1 MKLKSFF
8 IFSLVFCILFS
19 SIPMN
24 KANAISYSVDF
35 DINSKSVYLVNLDT
49 GISVYE
55 KDKDKKCYPASTTK
69 IMTYIIVAENV
80 KDFDNTKI
88 TVKQSILNKLNGTGS
103 STAGLIGGET
113 LTVTQL
119 LNCLMIPSGNDAALI
134 LADYVGGGSI
144 TNFVKMMNSKA
155 KELGCENTHFM
166 NPHGLHDLDHYTTA
180 SDLAKITEYAM
191 TLPKFTE
198 ITNTTVSY
206 CLGDDRPLITTNS
219 LIDEIRGGD
228 YFYTYAT
235 GTKTGCT
242 GDDSGYCLVSTAVYE
257 GYSYLCITLG
267 ADYSKNGEQLENGA
281 MKDAKNLFRW
291 AFTSLQLTT
300 VIDEKTIVDEVGI
313 NFAWNKDRLK
323 LSPATSY
330 STILPSDIKTSS
342 IDKVYNLP
350 ESVNAPVKAGDKIG
364 TVTLK
369 YANNELATVDLV
381 AAETIDQ
388 SDLLVALDGIGRVV
402 SNPWFIVCASL
413 IVLLIIVYIIILTV
427 YSKRR
432 RNRRKVKTYRRM

>member
-8 IFSLVFCILFS
+8 IFSLVLCILFS
-19 SIPMN
+19 SFPMN
-24 KANAISYSVDF
+24 KAEAVSYNVDF
-35 DINSKSVYLVNLDT
+35 DINSKSVYLLNLDT

-55 KDKDKKCYPASTTK
+55 KDKDTKCYPASTTK
-69 IMTYIIVAENV
+69 IMTYIITVENI
-80 KDFDNTKI
+80 KDLDNTKI
-88 TVKQSILNKLNGTGS
+88 KVKQSILDRLNNTGS
-103 STAGLIGGET
+103 SVAGLVGGET
-113 LTVTQL
+113 LSVTQL

-134 LADYVGGGSI
+134 LADYVGGGST

-166 NPHGLHDLDHYTTA
+166 NPHGLHDPDHYTTA
-180 SDLAKITEYAM
+180 ADLARITEYAL

-198 ITNTTVSY
+198 ITNTTVSN
-206 CLGDDRPLITTNS
+206 CLGEDRPLITTNS
-219 LIDEIRGGD
+219 LIDEYRGGD
-228 YFYTYAT
+228 YYYRYAT

-267 ADYSKNGEQLENGA
+267 APYSKDGEQLENGA
-281 MKDAKNLFRW
+281 MQDAKNLFRW

-313 NFAWNKDRLK
+313 NFAWGKDRLK
-323 LSPATSY
+323 LAPATSY
-330 STILPSDIKTSS
+330 STILPSDIKSSS
-342 IDKVYNLP
+342 IDKIYNLP
-350 ESVNAPVKAGDKIG
+350 ESVNAPIKAGDKIG

-369 YANNELATVDLV
+369 YANNELATIDLV
-381 AAETIDQ
+381 SAETVDQ
-388 SDLLVALDGIGRVV
+388 SDLLVALDGVGRVV
-402 SNPWFIVCASL
+402 SNPWFIVCTSL
-413 IVLLIIVYIIILTV
+413 VVLLIIVYIIIITI

-432 RNRRKVKTYRRM
+432 RSRRKVKTYRRM

>member
-24 KANAISYSVDF
+24 KASAISYSIDF

-69 IMTYIIVAENV
+69 IMTYIIVTENI
-80 KDFDNTKI
+80 KDLDNTKV
-88 TVKQSILNKLNGTGS
+88 TVKQSILNRLNGT
-103 STAGLIGGET
+103 
-113 LTVTQL
+113 
-119 LNCLMIPSGNDAALI
+119 
-134 LADYVGGGSI
+134 GSI
-144 TNFVKMMNSKA
+144 TNFVKMMNKKA

-166 NPHGLHDLDHYTTA
+166 NPHGLHDPDHYTTA

-198 ITNTTVSY
+198 ITSTTVSD
-206 CLGDDRPLITTNS
+206 CLGEDRPLITTNS

-228 YFYTYAT
+228 YFYKYAT

-257 GYSYLCITLG
+257 GYSYLCVTLG

-300 VIDEKTIVDEVGI
+300 VIDEKTIVDEVNI
-313 NFAWNKDRLK
+313 NFAWGKDRLK

-330 STILPSDIKTSS
+330 STILPSDIKASS
-342 IDKVYNLP
+342 IDKVYHLP

-388 SDLLVALDGIGRVV
+388 SDLLVAMDGISKVV

-413 IVLLIIVYIIILTV
+413 LVLLVIIYIIILTI
-427 YSKRR
+427 YSKRC

>member
-1 MKLKSFF
+1 
-8 IFSLVFCILFS
+8 
-19 SIPMN
+19 
-24 KANAISYSVDF
+24 
-35 DINSKSVYLVNLDT
+35 
-49 GISVYE
+49 
-55 KDKDKKCYPASTTK
+55 
-69 IMTYIIVAENV
+69 
-80 KDFDNTKI
+80 
-88 TVKQSILNKLNGTGS
+88 
-103 STAGLIGGET
+103 
-113 LTVTQL
+113 
-119 LNCLMIPSGNDAALI
+119 
-134 LADYVGGGSI
+134 
-144 TNFVKMMNSKA
+144 
-155 KELGCENTHFM
+155 M
-166 NPHGLHDLDHYTTA
+166 NPHGLHDPDHYTTA
-180 SDLAKITEYAM
+180 ADLAKITEYAM

-198 ITNTTVSY
+198 ITSTTVSD
-206 CLGDDRPLITTNS
+206 CLGEDRPLITTNS
-219 LIDEIRGGD
+219 LIDEVRGGD
-228 YFYTYAT
+228 YFYKYAT

-300 VIDEKTIVDEVGI
+300 VIDEKTIVDEVNI
-313 NFAWNKDRLK
+313 NFAWGKDRLK

-330 STILPSDIKTSS
+330 STILPSDIKASS
-342 IDKVYNLP
+342 IDKVYHLP

-388 SDLLVALDGIGRVV
+388 SDLLVAMDGIGKVV

-413 IVLLIIVYIIILTV
+413 LVLLVIIYIIILTI
-427 YSKRR
+427 YSKRC

>member
-8 IFSLVFCILFS
+8 IFSLVLCILFS
-19 SIPMN
+19 SFPMN
-24 KANAISYSVDF
+24 KAEAVSYNVDF

-55 KDKDKKCYPASTTK
+55 KDKDAKCYPASTTK
-69 IMTYIIVAENV
+69 IMTYIITVENI
-80 KDFDNTKI
+80 KDLDNTKI
-88 TVKQSILNKLNGTGS
+88 KVKQSLLDRLNNTGS
-103 STAGLIGGET
+103 SIAGLVGGET
-113 LTVTQL
+113 LSVTQL

-134 LADYVGGGSI
+134 LADYVGGGSV

-166 NPHGLHDLDHYTTA
+166 NPHGLHDPDHYTTA
-180 SDLAKITEYAM
+180 ADLAKITEYAL

-198 ITNTTVSY
+198 ITNTVVSD
-206 CLGDDRPLITTNS
+206 CLGEDRPLITTNS
-219 LIDEIRGGD
+219 LIDEVRGGD
-228 YFYTYAT
+228 YYYRYAT

-257 GYSYLCITLG
+257 GYSYLCVTLG
-267 ADYSKNGEQLENGA
+267 APYSQNDEQLENGA

-300 VIDEKTIVDEVGI
+300 VIDEKTIVDEVNI
-313 NFAWNKDRLK
+313 NFAWGKDRLK
-323 LSPATSY
+323 LAPMTSY
-330 STILPSDIKTSS
+330 STILPSDIKSSS
-342 IDKVYNLP
+342 IDKIYNLP
-350 ESVNAPVKAGDKIG
+350 ESVNAPIKAGDKIG

-369 YANNELATVDLV
+369 YANNELTTIDLV
-381 AAETIDQ
+381 SAETIDQ

-413 IVLLIIVYIIILTV
+413 VVLLIIAYIIIITI

-432 RNRRKVKTYRRM
+432 RSRRKVKTYRRM